1 MPEDR
6 DPRTVSRRDFVAGA
20 VTAAAGAATSG
31 RAAAAPLQMTGASSM
46 IELPKLPWGESD
58 LAPHISQE
66 TISFHYGKHH
76 KAYVDNVNRMIA
88 GGELARASLEDVVKA
103 TAGKPDQ
110 KGLFNNAAQVWN
122 HTFYWKSLS
131 PRGGGQPSGAL
142 LDRVKSDFGD
152 FAKLKDE
159 LAKAA
164 ATQFGS
170 GWAWLVL
177 EGGKL
182 KVEQTANA
190 DTPLTAPGKKPLLTI
205 DVWEHAY
212 YIDYRNRRPDYV
224 TAVLDKLINWEFAAA
239 NMG

>member
-1 MPEDR
+1 
-6 DPRTVSRRDFVAGA
+6 
-20 VTAAAGAATSG
+20 
-31 RAAAAPLQMTGASSM
+31 M

-76 KAYVDNVNRMIA
+76 KAYVDNTNKMIA
-88 GGELARASLEDVVKA
+88 GSELEKAALEEIVQA
-103 TAGKPDQ
+103 TAGKADK
-110 KGLFNNAAQVWN
+110 KGLYNNAAQVWN
-122 HTFYWKSLS
+122 HSFYWKSLS
-131 PRGGGQPSGAL
+131 PRGGGQPGGAL

-152 FAKLKDE
+152 FARLKED

-170 GWAWLVL
+170 GWAWLIL

-182 KVEQTANA
+182 KVEQTKDAEN
-190 DTPLTAPGKKPLLTI
+190 PLASPGKKPLLTI

-212 YIDYRNRRPDYV
+212 YVDYRNRRPDYV
-224 TAVLDKLINWEFAAA
+224 NAVLDKLINWEFAAQ
-239 NMG
+239 NLG